1 MIHRMC
7 SAVSVVVTVLET
19 VAARCAL
26 PALFYLCE
34 VTEDGSVLAGVELEL
49 PADRAGAVPRRE
61 FFWSVV
67 CHECLAAYDEA
78 AVQVIRFLQSVYG
91 LVVRDYNY
99 DAAPFTCPLEP
110 SWVGFTAEE
119 VDILKDKSYYGG
131 PNYRCGRCKASFWY
145 QERVKSASAITERR
159 VVYNNCC
166 KGGKVFIA
174 PFKEPP
180 EFLRAL
186 LDFDGPVRS
195 TAFLEK
201 IRQYN
206 CLFAFT
212 SMGATIDRSMNDGG
226 GPTIFKISGSV
237 CHRIGSLLPEE
248 GKTPKYAE
256 LYIYHGGDEA
266 DNRIQ
271 ALNKDDR
278 VEGGLDKA
286 IVKGL
291 EVMLDT
297 HNSLVKKFRMA
308 KQVFEENEFA
318 NVSIRIVAPGK
329 LDGPQFNLPSTD
341 ELACLVVGEL
351 MVETPKRD
359 IIIRGRGPEL
369 QRISSLHPA
378 YMALQYPLLFSYG
391 ERGFKLGVKY
401 IGIDN
406 SDLKKRLKM
415 TMQDFYC
422 FCSYYKQGQHNPYL
436 SCGLLS
442 DQAIVD
448 SRVCID
454 ESRLHFILLSN
465 DDLRAES
472 LQGLVDTVGAGRM
485 DGSSV
490 DIFTTFTCNP
500 KWPEIADAL
509 STEPGQRP
517 HNRADITV
525 RVYHMK
531 LDEYLSSIRK
541 GEAFGKAVAFLHTV
555 EFQKRGLPH
564 AHILVWQDKEKRGE
578 VTPAVID
585 SFISAEIPDPVEDPL
600 GYALVAKFMMHG
612 PCGEDNPKCPS
623 MKDGLCS
630 KKFPKSF
637 QDETSVDE
645 SGFPVYRCRDNGR
658 FVMKNKIRLDNRHV
672 VPYNMALLKMFQA
685 HLNVEW
691 CNKTHV
697 IKYLYKYVT
706 KGPDFSKTLFER
718 IKNAGDPD
726 DDDYALPLK
735 TIYAADSCGNN
746 MISDELSQDC
756 ETLIRTSEAMRC
768 QHNEDQKIAFESI
781 VDKGNHMYGQI
792 PPATSKRLKDVLE
805 EGKVFV
811 MRKFFYNPSKPTFR
825 PVESPFMVQ
834 FTKYTTVEERP
845 GLADTYPFCTYSLT
859 SFADIPVPCARP
871 ERFIDV
877 IGKIEMVSDV
887 IPVQSMFQATAS
899 NTRTVILK
907 DLLLVLWGDRALEFD
922 AESVHSMGEKEPVI
936 AIFVGTLPKSSHG
949 VRGLSGSSACH
960 WYIDEDIPDINLF
973 RERLGTKFV
982 PLAAYVPTGPGA
994 IVPHVY
1000 EPPVEKTLK
1009 DLNEVDPFV
1018 DMEKNFLCTATVNRL
1033 GNDQRWWFASCSV
1046 CRKSSKHDG

>member
-1 MIHRMC
+1 MC

-99 DAAPFTCPLEP
+99 D
-110 SWVGFTAEE
+110 
-119 VDILKDKSYYGG
+119 
-131 PNYRCGRCKASFWY
+131 
-145 QERVKSASAITERR
+145 
-159 VVYNNCC
+159 
-166 KGGKVFIA
+166 
-174 PFKEPP
+174 
-180 EFLRAL
+180 
-186 LDFDGPVRS
+186 
-195 TAFLEK
+195 
-201 IRQYN
+201 
-206 CLFAFT
+206 
-212 SMGATIDRSMNDGG
+212 
-226 GPTIFKISGSV
+226 
-237 CHRIGSLLPEE
+237 
-248 GKTPKYAE
+248 
-256 LYIYHGGDEA
+256 
-266 DNRIQ
+266 
-271 ALNKDDR
+271 
-278 VEGGLDKA
+278 
-286 IVKGL
+286 
-291 EVMLDT
+291 
-297 HNSLVKKFRMA
+297 
-308 KQVFEENEFA
+308 
-318 NVSIRIVAPGK
+318 
-329 LDGPQFNLPSTD
+329 
-341 ELACLVVGEL
+341 
-351 MVETPKRD
+351 
-359 IIIRGRGPEL
+359 
-369 QRISSLHPA
+369 
-378 YMALQYPLLFSYG
+378 
-391 ERGFKLGVKY
+391 
-401 IGIDN
+401 
-406 SDLKKRLKM
+406 
-415 TMQDFYC
+415 
-422 FCSYYKQGQHNPYL
+422 
-436 SCGLLS
+436 
-442 DQAIVD
+442 
-448 SRVCID
+448 
-454 ESRLHFILLSN
+454 
-465 DDLRAES
+465 
-472 LQGLVDTVGAGRM
+472 
-485 DGSSV
+485 

-726 DDDYALPLK
+726 DD
-735 TIYAADSCGNN
+735 ADEPFG
-746 MISDELSQDC
+746 
-756 ETLIRTSEAMRC
+756 
-768 QHNEDQKIAFESI
+768 
-781 VDKGNHMYGQI
+781 
-792 PPATSKRLKDVLE
+792 
-805 EGKVFV
+805 GKVV
-811 MRKFFYNPSKPTFR
+811 VLGGDLRQIL
-825 PVESPFMVQ
+825 PVIEGGTCSQVVGSAITNSPLWDHVTVLHLTTNQRLAVQ
-834 FTKYTTVEERP
+834 STDPDVQVTV
-845 GLADTYPFCTYSLT
+845 AA
-859 SFADIPVPCARP
+859 FAQWVLSIGD
-871 ERFIDV
+871 DV